1 MKEKNVMLQP
11 EEKNKANNKIILK
24 FHVSHEGKDQLQIGA
39 EDILDRSSPQRS
51 DFT

>member
-24 FHVSHEGKDQLQIGA
+24 FHVSHEGNDQLQM
-39 EDILDRSSPQRS
+39 
-51 DFT
+51 